1 MAGKQRKQRQPSAL
15 SQALILYRNKHKFTQ
30 EELATLLDTE
40 PRTLRRWENGETV
53 LTDTRELKHIA
64 DRLGIPYDHLGI
76 APSLYIPLS
85 IEQINITAAR
95 IWSLIDDG
103 RISEAHAIAEN
114 LVREASHQ
122 LTTDDQ
128 NYLRSYAHMYHAT
141 AHATSLSVRTDDVGQ
156 AIYYYQQMEY
166 FARTIRDNTLINISL
181 AYQGDMYRRKNDLH
195 KAITVLEEARD
206 TTPGADLAAQGNVM
220 QLLARSYVKVNQA
233 KDFDTAIKTSEDIA
247 YAVAEQTRSTRNQYH
262 LAHVYEE
269 YAKGYDLLGK
279 PQLALDYID
288 KAEKSHVITKSVE
301 ILLKVA
307 RAEILIH
314 SGDINA
320 GERLA
325 VEAAVYTKEHGHLRR
340 LERIYALKRFLNR
353 QATRYGRAEAS
364 LSEALEGSL
373 EL

>member
-166 FARTIRDNTLINISL
+166 FARTIHDNTLINISL

-195 KAITVLEEARD
+195 KAIT
-206 TTPGADLAAQGNVM
+206 
-220 QLLARSYVKVNQA
+220 
-233 KDFDTAIKTSEDIA
+233 KTSEDIA
-247 YAVAEQTRSTRNQYH
+247 YAVAEQPRSTRNQYH

-288 KAEKSHVITKSVE
+288 KAEKSHVITKSVD

-314 SGDINA
+314 SGDIKA